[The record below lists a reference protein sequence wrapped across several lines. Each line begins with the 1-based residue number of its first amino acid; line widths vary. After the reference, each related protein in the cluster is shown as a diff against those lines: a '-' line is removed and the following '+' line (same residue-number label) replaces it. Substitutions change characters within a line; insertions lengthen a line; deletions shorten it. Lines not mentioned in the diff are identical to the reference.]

1 MGKGEREGGLF
12 SRCLFCSKPFPQG
25 RILEDRFHGRRV
37 AFDPS
42 EARMWSICDHC
53 ARWNLVPSE
62 DRGAQVGRL
71 ERIARDRGKLLSAT
85 ENVALLEVP
94 GGELVRIGRAH
105 LAEAA
110 WWRYGKELQ
119 SRRNN
124 YERPGKRIAGYAFGA
139 VALITDGLGLAD
151 LSLGIGWGDSPL
163 ADILRYRHFG
173 WAAWYGRK
181 DCPFCGSTLRALRY
195 DVSWWTFLLPSEDN
209 RVRLGVPCP
218 RCDPWTPEK
227 VFQLEA
233 DEAESVLRRILAYQH
248 ITGAS
253 EDMVKDAAR
262 EIEGAGSAAE
272 FRARV
277 ADQRMTLW
285 RLGRERS
292 IALEIAVNEAVEAR
306 LLSLEASALE
316 FVWRREEALARIIDE
331 ELTPPRFLDKAK
343 SYLPPQR

>member
-1 MGKGEREGGLF
+1 MF
-12 SRCLFCSKPFPQG
+12 SRCLFCSKAFPEGQ
-25 RILEDRFHGRRV
+25 ILEEVHHGRRI
-37 AFDPS
+37 AFDPV
-42 EARMWSICDHC
+42 EARIWSICDSC
-53 ARWNLVPSE
+53 GRWNLVPAE
-62 DRGAQVGRL
+62 DRGELVGVL
-71 ERIARDRGKLLSAT
+71 ERKARLFGRLLSAT
-85 ENVALLEVP
+85 ENVSLLEVP
-94 GGELVRIGRAH
+94 GGELVRIGRAR

-110 WWRYGKELQ
+110 WWRYGKELR
-119 SRRNN
+119 SRRTN
-124 YERPGKRIAGYAFGA
+124 YERPGKRLAGYAFGA
-139 VALITDGLGLAD
+139 VALLTDGLGLAD
-151 LSLGIGWGDSPL
+151 LSLGIGWGDAPL

-195 DVSWWTFLLPSEDN
+195 DVSWWTYLLPSDDR

-253 EDMVKDAAR
+253 ESMVKEAAKA
-262 EIEGAGSAAE
+262 IETAGSAAG
-272 FRARV
+272 FRNQV

-316 FVWRREEALARIIDE
+316 FVWRREESLARIIDE
-331 ELTPPRFLDKAK
+331 ELTPTRFLDRAK
-343 SYLPPQR
+343 SYMPPAER